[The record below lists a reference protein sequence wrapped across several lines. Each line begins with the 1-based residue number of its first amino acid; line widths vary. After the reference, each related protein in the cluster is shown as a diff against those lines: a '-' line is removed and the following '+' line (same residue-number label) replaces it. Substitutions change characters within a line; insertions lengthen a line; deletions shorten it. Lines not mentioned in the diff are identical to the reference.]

1 MQNRP
6 VSQVVRLP
14 PDQLPGKGD
23 IVAIDAEFVSLMV
36 GFNIVLGVNVC
47 LLLFL
52 CPRLS
57 LASISMN
64 EKRVAMRRDQF
75 RRLSETRN
83 APKERR
89 GTWTY

>member
-36 GFNIVLGVNVC
+36 GFNIGLGVPVC
-47 LLLFL
+47 LLRFL

-57 LASISMN
+57 LVSISR
-64 EKRVAMRRDQF
+64 KGVAMRGDQF
-75 RRLSETRN
+75 RGRLLRTFFRD
-83 APKERR
+83 PF
-89 GTWTY
+89 

>member
-14 PDQLPGKGD
+14 PDRLPGKGD

-36 GFNIVLGVNVC
+36 GFSIVVGVSAF
-47 LLLFL
+47 LLCFF

-57 LASISMN
+57 LASLSM
-64 EKRVAMRRDQF
+64 
-75 RRLSETRN
+75 S
-83 APKERR
+83 
-89 GTWTY
+89 